1 MARAGFAF
9 FFSPEGGIMSNEN
22 STPRDDVAGVTRPTA
37 NSDLILCVDPA
48 EARLMRRAGHV
59 HCITSV
65 KMRRMLSGVLAG
77 GSETALQAAVDAVKR
92 LSGVSSADDPTNWDM
107 WEYFTAAAPAIREA
121 FSSVPVFQTPLRDPE
136 DVIETETNQP
146 WPCEGTTVLVAEDTI
161 ELVRVAITYAGFDCY
176 RRRGRMDESFVPTP
190 GKVCLITK
198 DELRLIR
205 LPDDE
210 ITVVFT
216 YDPEETPGRVVTRWP
231 SSLRALCGERPSLPV
246 VISTCLLKGRRGCP
260 FFLGLTRGVVG
271 RNTFRNYPGTDEGAL
286 ELSIETNRRQK
297 QISREELVW
306 EGGDDLRHLVRFGG
320 VTVFMGNNK
329 RRKVQLRSLG
339 LVRAGM
345 LAGAPI
351 YNLTDNH
358 NTLWAWV
365 VSRKFDKKS
374 AAERVLNWRRVRP
387 SRALHEETGGTIRKR
402 YNPPH
407 ALVQR
412 SEGTRMRNLSV
423 WEGGGVTTIVPL
435 ISLREGGTYY
445 LNGRAGRDKDGAPDV
460 IQTRC
465 RIRCPRWSAEDAA
478 GMLEWLGKEKCV
490 VMAGIEPSGMV
501 FAVVKVANGTS
512 DQQSEAVCRWCE
524 DAGLRFVQVS
534 KACSF
539 HPESLNKAC
548 PVTIGAIHH
557 TNWRAVSLQTSQF
570 ERYQTAGDYSKPLKL
585 ERRGVAT
592 PLERARAY
600 VEAVPLDEVGTRDT
614 NAAGVMLNVG
624 TKFGY
629 DALKAVMPRI
639 LEKSTLPEKQKNKK
653 AIRILLQ
660 TERKQTT

>member
-1 MARAGFAF
+1 
-9 FFSPEGGIMSNEN
+9 MSAVASKNA
-22 STPRDDVAGVTRPTA
+22 VAGVTPPTS

-48 EARLMRRAGHV
+48 EARLMRRAGHA

-77 GSETALQAAVDAVKR
+77 GSETAVQAAVDAVKR

-107 WEYFTAAAPAIREA
+107 WEYLTAAAPAIREA

-136 DVIETETNQP
+136 DVMETETNQP

-161 ELVRVAITYAGFDCY
+161 ELARVAITYAGFDCY
-176 RRRGRMDESFVPTP
+176 RRRGRMDEPFLPIS
-190 GKVCLITK
+190 GKVCLVTK

-210 ITVVFT
+210 ITFVFT
-216 YDPEETPGRVVTRWP
+216 YNPEETPGRVVTRWP

-271 RNTFRNYPGTDEGAL
+271 RNTFRNDPGTDEGAL

-320 VTVFMGNNK
+320 VTVFMGKNK

-339 LVRAGM
+339 LVRAGT
-345 LAGAPI
+345 LAGAPV

-374 AAERVLNWRRVRP
+374 AAERILNWRRVRP
-387 SRALHEETGGTIRKR
+387 SRALHEETGGTIRER

-460 IQTRC
+460 IQARC
-465 RIRCPRWSAEDAA
+465 RIRCPRWSAEDAT

-512 DQQSEAVCRWCE
+512 DQQGEAVCRWCE
-524 DAGLRFVQVS
+524 DAGLRFVQLS

-548 PVTIGAIHH
+548 PVTIGAIHR
-557 TNWRAVSLQTSQF
+557 TNWRAESLQTSQF
-570 ERYQTAGDYSKPLKL
+570 ERYQIQGDYSKPLKL
-585 ERRGVAT
+585 ERRGTAT
-592 PLERARAY
+592 PLERAAAY
-600 VEAVPLDEVGTRDT
+600 VEAVPLDVEGTRDT
-614 NAAGVMLNVG
+614 NATGVMLNVG

-639 LEKSTLPEKQKNKK
+639 LEKSTLPAKQKNKK

-660 TERKQTT
+660 TERRQVK